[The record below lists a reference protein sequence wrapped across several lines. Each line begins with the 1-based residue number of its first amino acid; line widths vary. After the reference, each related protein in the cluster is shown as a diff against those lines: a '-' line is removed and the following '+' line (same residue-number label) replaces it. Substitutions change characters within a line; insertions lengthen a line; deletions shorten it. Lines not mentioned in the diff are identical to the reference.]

1 MESTLKLLFNI
12 MPLVDIQNPEMAKHI
27 QKSES
32 IYLTRIFLLNNSMCL
47 NKQRAELGVIFCLS
61 WLITWYSH
69 VMDNLQI
76 ILRLYDFFIVSDPLM
91 PVYLGAIVIIWSFRH
106 LVKPFRRIIWC
117 IFKIVSERAEEIL
130 NIDCDM
136 ASLHTVISK
145 YPSQIENIELIERY
159 IAKTVKLF
167 EKYPPHSLTKLN
179 ENWLDKW

>member
-91 PVYLGAIVIIWSFRH
+91 PVYLGAIVII
-106 LVKPFRRIIWC
+106 
-117 IFKIVSERAEEIL
+117 
-130 NIDCDM
+130 
-136 ASLHTVISK
+136 
-145 YPSQIENIELIERY
+145 
-159 IAKTVKLF
+159 
-167 EKYPPHSLTKLN
+167 
-179 ENWLDKW
+179 